1 MIEHDR
7 LRRLLEPEPPRLAPA
22 AAARLDARVDAALA
36 RRERR
41 GLPRWTLVAAPSLLA
56 LALLL
61 WFAPWQ
67 RGPVDKGYFMLTED
81 EYVAALEQYQ
91 AAGGDVEQVFSD
103 TDTVDDNGADFDA
116 SNWNDEDWENFR
128 KELENF
134 QLADNGGK

>member
-1 MIEHDR
+1 MTEHDR
-7 LRRLLEPEPPRLAPA
+7 LRQLLEPELPQLDPA

-36 RRERR
+36 RRGRR
-41 GLPRWTLVAAPSLLA
+41 GLPRWSLVAAPALLA

-81 EYVAALEQYQ
+81 EYVAALEEYQ
-91 AAGGDVEQVFSD
+91 AAGGDPEEAFSD
-103 TDTVDDNGADFDA
+103 TDETGVDFDA
-116 SNWNDEDWENFR
+116 SNWNDEDWEDFR
-128 KELENF
+128 KELEDF